1 MTEQAAHPFA
11 EDRADFDQLGARAI
25 AMLGE
30 YLRDL
35 PDQPV
40 DRVVPTDVRLRLMSL
55 PLPEQGQSPGQILDF
70 LGREIMPW
78 PVAIGHRR
86 SYAWVNSPPAPIA
99 ILADSVAST
108 MNCGLDGYDHSAIFL
123 MVSVGRWIMELV
135 GFPVEGSQC
144 LLLTG
149 GSVATLNALSAARH
163 RAAAAARAGTCAPKA
178 CKAAGSDLSFM
189 PAPKVIPR
197 SRSASSSSAS
207 ERITCAQSLRTR
219 NFACG
224 PMRCAVRS
232 RPT

>member
-1 MTEQAAHPFA
+1 MTEKPPHPFA
-11 EDRADFDQLGARAI
+11 EDRADFDQLGARAVS
-25 AMLGE
+25 MLGE

-55 PLPEQGQSPGQILDF
+55 PLPEQGQSPKQILDF
-70 LGREIMPW
+70 LVREIMPW

-86 SYAWVNSPPAPIA
+86 SYAWANSPPAPIA

-108 MNCGLDGYDHSAIFL
+108 MNYGLVGYDHSAIFL
-123 MVSVGRWIMELV
+123 MVSVGRWIMEMV

-163 RAAAAARAGTCAPKA
+163 RAAERAGW
-178 CKAAGSDLSFM
+178 DLR
-189 PAPKVIPR
+189 AEGLQGGRQRLVLY
-197 SRSASSSSAS
+197 AS
-207 ERITCAQSLRTR
+207 T
-219 NFACG
+219 
-224 PMRCAVRS
+224 
-232 RPT
+232 